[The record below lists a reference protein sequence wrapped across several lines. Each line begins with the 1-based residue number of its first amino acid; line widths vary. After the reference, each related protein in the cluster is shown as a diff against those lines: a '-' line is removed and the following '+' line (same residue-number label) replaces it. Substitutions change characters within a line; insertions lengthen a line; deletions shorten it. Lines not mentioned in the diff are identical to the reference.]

1 MGVSSCEY
9 PKKPY
14 LATKQKRSDSLIA
27 NPGFKPMFQEF
38 AASLPFT
45 LAVNPEKPD
54 VPLNKN
60 DAFQKVQKRRVQEKR

>member
-38 AASLPFT
+38 AASLPLT
-45 LAVNPEKPD
+45 LAVEKPN
-54 VPLNKN
+54 PPSTNNLIKSHNPSEILHS
-60 DAFQKVQKRRVQEKR
+60 FF